1 MIINILLWIG
11 IALLT
16 FGTLGIIFS
25 KNTYIKL
32 LYSTFSDTVG
42 SAFIT
47 LALILKIGLSLES
60 LKLLLIFF
68 LVLMVSPTVTQVIAK
83 SKFTNEE
90 KDDLY

>member
-47 LALILKIGLSLES
+47 LALILKIGFSLES